1 MKRPPVIVAQLV
13 HILGPLKG
21 EIQEFSEEV
30 IPIGRHSSCL
40 LRFSPDLRIVSR
52 KHAEIVREGARFKLV
67 DHSGN
72 GTFVNGKRVKEAYLK
87 SGDVLAFGETGPKV
101 SFLVQVKE
109 GQVDVV
115 SQPLP
120 PAGEQKISLPPEAP
134 PTPSREGGVEEV
146 CIENVQ
152 APLAV
157 QYGPTLRSFKAL
169 PIRIGRNPGCDL
181 ALDHPG
187 ILDQQAQI
195 FFSQNQYWVRDL
207 TGQRLVQINRQPVDL
222 QSPLK
227 LGDILSLSPQG
238 PNFHFIGE
246 GRLVEITE
254 PSVEE
259 PVKSPEKEGE
269 APQEVGGA
277 KALKGLR
284 CVLKKLL
291 DR

>member
-1 MKRPPVIVAQLV
+1 MKRPPVIVVQLV

-40 LRFSPDLRIVSR
+40 LRFPPDLRIVSR
-52 KHAEIVREGARFKLV
+52 KHAEIVREGARFKLI
-67 DHSGN
+67 DHSAN
-72 GTFVNGKRVKEAYLK
+72 GTFVNGKRLKEVYLK
-87 SGDVLAFGETGPKV
+87 NGDVLAFGATGPKV

-109 GQVDVV
+109 GRADVV
-115 SQPLP
+115 SQPRP
-120 PAGEQKISLPPEAP
+120 PEGEQKLSLPPEPP

-146 CIENVQ
+146 CIETVQ
-152 APLAV
+152 APLAI
-157 QYGPTLRSFKAL
+157 QYGPTLRSFKTL

-181 ALDHPG
+181 ALDHHG

-207 TGQRLVQINRQPVDL
+207 TGQRLVQINRQAIDL

-227 LGDILSLSPQG
+227 LDDILSLGPQG

-259 PVKSPEKEGE
+259 PVKRPEKHGE
-269 APQEVGGA
+269 APQEISGA
-277 KALKGLR
+277 KAPKWFKS
-284 CVLKKLL
+284 VLKKLL